1 MKRKFMIMV
10 LAMSMALSSM
20 PVAAADFTDGGI
32 DGQSGISVQEGTALD
47 TVSPVAG
54 NPGFTAGPEERKS
67 TDAGWREDPATGKY
81 FYFNEEGEAQYGWV
95 ILSGKQYFILP
106 EDPKGIVIQQAEGE
120 TALEP
125 GRIENAV
132 VSVDGQWY
140 AFNETG
146 EAALLNEESE
156 EIGDTEI
163 FAAPAETPVL
173 DGRAVDTQYASLNWT
188 KAKDVDGYEVYGYN
202 SGKKTFGLITT
213 VGKNTFSFKKKI
225 GYARDGR
232 FKIRTFR
239 TGQDGQK
246 EYGPFSNEVLVQT
259 ACAAPKITSVKAAG
273 SKALIVSW
281 SKSASADGYLVYR
294 YIQKNGNYKLV
305 KTISNG
311 NTTSFKN
318 TGLVNGRQY
327 YYKIKAYRILD
338 NGEKLLSG
346 FCSPVSGKAAASSTN
361 DPVNIG
367 STATGAVIPEYENVV
382 VREVDPE
389 NFDRT
394 FNKALLEAGENADR
408 STQYKIVIP
417 PGNYQAGRRYMIPS
431 NTYVYMVGA
440 TVNATG
446 TRVGM
451 WNTDTQNPSENII
464 VEGGTW
470 TTLSQPSTVD
480 GTVVRLVG
488 VRNLVMKDMT
498 IKTKR
503 SGHIIEAADVTG
515 LTVIGC
521 TISGNN
527 KDSKEPYKNVQ
538 PKEAL
543 QLDVATASA
552 VPGYDHPASMLNGR
566 GCHNILIT
574 NNTFSNCGRGVGSHS
589 GTGNGAE
596 SRPYTN
602 IIVSGNTITNV
613 LGEGIFGQDWR
624 DCTISNN
631 TITNTR
637 QTGIYLLDASN
648 VRVSANKIGKINKYT
663 GTRKNTYDPN
673 GSYGV
678 GVLVRRSNTVYM
690 DNNQFNKLYGGI
702 IQELNNKNV
711 TLKNNRTSN
720 LK

>member
-1 MKRKFMIMV
+1 MKRKIMIMV
-10 LAMSMALSSM
+10 LAMTMSLSASPVMA
-20 PVAAADFTDGGI
+20 AEFTDGGV
-32 DGQSGISVQEGTALD
+32 QSVQELPAPDLPVQDFTSGAEAGEEIPMPD
-47 TVSPVAG
+47 T
-54 NPGFTAGPEERKS
+54 
-67 TDAGWREDPATGKY
+67 GWTEDPETGKY
-81 FYFNEEGEAQYGWV
+81 FYYNEGGEPQYGWV
-95 ILSGKQYFILP
+95 ILSGERYFVKSEAP
-106 EDPKGIVIQQAEGE
+106 QDYMIQQAEGE
-120 TALEP
+120 PALEP

-132 VSVDGQWY
+132 VSIDGQWY
-140 AFNETG
+140 TFNKNGEASLLQEGTEETG
-146 EAALLNEESE
+146 
-156 EIGDTEI
+156 DMEI
-163 FAAPAETPVL
+163 FSAPAEAPAL
-173 DGRAVDTQYASLNWT
+173 DGDVVDFQYVSLSWT
-188 KAKDVDGYEVYGYN
+188 KAEGADGYEVYGYN
-202 SGKKTFGLITT
+202 SGKKTYSLIAT
-213 VGKNTFSFKKKI
+213 VGKDTFSYKKKI

-232 FKIRTFR
+232 FKIRSF
-239 TGQDGQK
+239 TGQDGAK
-246 EYGPFSNEVLVQT
+246 EYGPFSNDVLVQT
-259 ACAAPKITSVKAAG
+259 ACAAPKITSVKSAG
-273 SKALIVSW
+273 SKALTVSW
-281 SKSASADGYLVYR
+281 SKSASADGYQIYR

-305 KTISNG
+305 KTITNG

-338 NGEKLLSG
+338 NGGKIFSD
-346 FCSPVSGKAAASSTN
+346 FCSPVSGKAAASSTD

-382 VREVDPE
+382 VKEVDPE
-389 NFDRT
+389 DFDRT

-408 STQYKIVIP
+408 TTQYKIIIP

-464 VEGGTW
+464 MEGGTW
-470 TTLSQPSTVD
+470 TTMSQPASVD

-488 VRNLVMKDMT
+488 VRNLVMKNMT

-503 SGHIIEAADVTG
+503 SGHIIEAADVNG
-515 LTVIGC
+515 FTVTGC

-527 KDSKEPYKNVQ
+527 KDAKEPYKSIQ

-552 VPGYDHPASMLNGR
+552 VPGYDHPASMLNGK
-566 GCHNILIT
+566 GCHNVLIT

-602 IIVSGNTITNV
+602 ITVSGNTITNA

-624 DCTISNN
+624 DCTISGN
-631 TITNTR
+631 TVTNAK
-637 QTGIYLLDASN
+637 QAGIYLLDTAN
-648 VRVSANKIGKINKYT
+648 VRVSGNKIGKINKYT
-663 GTRKNTYDPN
+663 GSRKTTYDPN
-673 GSYGV
+673 GDYGV
-678 GVLVRRSNTVYM
+678 GVLLRRSNTVYM
-690 DNNQFNKLYGGI
+690 DNNKFQKLYGGI
-702 IQELNNKNV
+702 IQEANNKNV
-711 TLKNNRTSN
+711 TLKNNKTSN